1 MGRLGA
7 WIGATS
13 RQGRDCGAHCV
24 AGAWEAG
31 APPLTDAATGT
42 ADRPFPAVARKLA
55 SRGPLA
61 VRAEGESQPL
71 EVLRR
76 ENELLKKTIMSAES
90 AGKRRRQPGRHGCG
104 WGTPLGRRICA
115 GVHLPRRGRMPAA
128 GACQAA
134 ADSSGAPL
142 RRTAGAASLR
152 GSCVLAWPIQPCSL
166 LPPTAVTGLESQ
178 LTSAG
183 VSVPP
188 APSAAAVAARGANGS
203 AAPATPED
211 YWSPVVHGEWLRGA
225 ECCKSVRD
233 RAVCACMLKSGQ

>member
-1 MGRLGA
+1 MRCTLRRGGLGGR
-7 WIGATS
+7 
-13 RQGRDCGAHCV
+13 C
-24 AGAWEAG
+24 
-31 APPLTDAATGT
+31 AA
-42 ADRPFPAVARKLA
+42 ADRRRCRCPFPAGARKPA

-90 AGKRRRQPGRHGCG
+90 AGKRLRQPGRHGCG
-104 WGTPLGRRICA
+104 WATQLGRRSCA
-115 GVHLPRRGRMPAA
+115 GVHPPHMGRMPAA
-128 GACQAA
+128 GAWEQPATAA
-134 ADSSGAPL
+134 L
-142 RRTAGAASLR
+142 RRCVGTAGAASLH
-152 GSCVLAWPIQPCSL
+152 GSRLPAWPIHPCSP

-188 APSAAAVAARGANGS
+188 APSAAAVATRGANGS
-203 AAPATPED
+203 AAPATAED
-211 YWSPVVHGEWLRGA
+211 YWSPVVHGEWVRGT